1 MCPTKPD
8 LVKKPLTIKPGR
20 WEYSHM
26 ETTLVKADD
35 KGRVC
40 IRGTRKGAKYL
51 VTAENGGWWIMPAPK
66 IIVPEKMNRPPGPG
80 NCAPPRWKAFMINPK
95 PGEVVLV
102 DLGLKGKLRPLL
114 VVSREDAD
122 AERALCVCCA
132 VDPRRFA
139 VVIMK

>member
-1 MCPTKPD
+1 MSLGDTGSRQAGTGID
-8 LVKKPLTIKPGR
+8 NGIAM

-66 IIVPEKMNRPPGPG
+66 VTVPEKLESPAGAWELRS
-80 NCAPPRWKAFMINPK
+80 ATLESFYDKSKAW
-95 PGEVVLV
+95 
-102 DLGLKGKLRPLL
+102 
-114 VVSREDAD
+114 
-122 AERALCVCCA
+122 
-132 VDPRRFA
+132 
-139 VVIMK
+139 